1 MSSEG
6 RVSRRMVE
14 FLSHRGFLTLIGL
27 LIVAL
32 CFAIGYIVLPSPPS
46 TLTLSTGV
54 EGGAYALFG
63 ERYREILSREKVH
76 LDLLA
81 SSGSVENLRRL
92 SDRSIRVDA
101 GFVQDGTGSR
111 AKAKSLVSLG
121 AICYTPLWVF
131 YRSPDVLADLS
142 KLKGKKIAIGAEGSG
157 VRRFA
162 KDLLRASD
170 AADPPT
176 TLLDLQG
183 AAANKA
189 LLQGEADA
197 VMILGTEDNSLV
209 RELLYTP
216 SIKLMNFRRAEA
228 YVRLFPALSHVVLP
242 AGILALSKELPAEDV
257 HLLAA
262 TTSLVVRKGLHPAL
276 IYLLLDAAVEIH
288 SSAGWVNR
296 RGEFPA
302 AKELDF
308 PSSTYAERFY
318 KSGRPFLFDYLPFRV
333 AIIVDRLVIVLLPV
347 AFLFGPFIYIVTT
360 IYGWRNRHK
369 LYRWYRE
376 LKELEMQ
383 VTESLQPEEWE
394 RLRTRLDRIEA
405 SINNIRVPL
414 AFFPDVYRLKDD
426 VNLVRGKLARFI
438 PAGTAP

>member
-1 MSSEG
+1 MK
-6 RVSRRMVE
+6 E
-14 FLSHRGFLTLIGL
+14 FLGHHGLLALVGL

-32 CFAIGYIVLPSPPS
+32 CFALGYIVLPPPPGS
-46 TLTLSTGV
+46 LTLSTGV

-63 ERYREILSREKVH
+63 ERYREILSREKVR

-81 SSGSVENLRRL
+81 SSGSVENMRRL

-101 GFVQDGTGSR
+101 GFVQDGTGTR
-111 AKAKSLVSLG
+111 AEAKSLVSLG

-131 YRSPDVLADLS
+131 YRSPGALEDLS
-142 KLKGKKIAIGAEGSG
+142 GLKGKKIAIGAEGSG
-157 VRRFA
+157 IRRFA
-162 KDLLRASD
+162 KQLLRASD
-170 AADPPT
+170 VADPPT
-176 TLLDLQG
+176 RILDLQG

-189 LLQGEADA
+189 LLKGEVDA

-209 RELLYTP
+209 RELLYAP
-216 SIKLMNFRRAEA
+216 SIKLMSFRRAEA

-242 AGILALSKELPAEDV
+242 AGILALSKKLPAEDV

-262 TTSLVVRKGLHPAL
+262 TTSLVVRKDLHPAL

-296 RGEFPA
+296 RGEFPV

-308 PSSTYAERFY
+308 PSSTYADRFY

-333 AIIVDRLVIVLLPV
+333 AIIIDRLAIVLLPL
-347 AFLFGPFIYIVTT
+347 AFLFGPVIYVVTT
-360 IYGWRNRHK
+360 IYGWRNRRK

-383 VTESLQPEEWE
+383 VAESPQPEECE

-426 VNLVRGKLARFI
+426 VNLVRGKLARCI
-438 PAGTAP
+438 PAGAAP

>member
-1 MSSEG
+1 LFSEG
-6 RVSRRMVE
+6 RVSRRITE
-14 FLSHRGFLTLIGL
+14 FLSHHGLLTPIGL

-32 CFAIGYIVLPSPPS
+32 CFAIGYIVLPPPPS
-46 TLTLSTGV
+46 ALTLSTGV

-63 ERYREILSREKVH
+63 ERYREILSREKVRVH
-76 LDLLA
+76 LLA

-92 SDRSIRVDA
+92 SDRSTRVDA

-111 AKAKSLVSLG
+111 AEAKSLVSLG

-131 YRSPDVLADLS
+131 YRSPDALDDLS
-142 KLKGKKIAIGAEGSG
+142 KLKGKKIAIGVEGSG

-162 KDLLRASD
+162 KDLLRASG
-170 AADPPT
+170 ASDPPS

-228 YVRLFPALSHVVLP
+228 YARLFPSLSHVVLP

-262 TTSLVVRKGLHPAL
+262 TTSLVVRKDLHPAL

-288 SSAGWVNR
+288 SSAGWLNR

-308 PSSTYAERFY
+308 PSSAYAERFY
-318 KSGRPFLFDYLPFRV
+318 KSGRPFLFDYLPFRA
-333 AIIVDRLVIVLLPV
+333 AIIIDRLVIVLLPV
-347 AFLFGPFIYIVTT
+347 AFLFGPVIYIVMTV
-360 IYGWRNRHK
+360 YGWRNRRK

-383 VTESLQPEEWE
+383 LTESPQPEEWE
-394 RLRTRLDRIEA
+394 QLRIRLDRIEA

-438 PAGTAP
+438 PVSKVL

>member
-1 MSSEG
+1 MSSERKVG
-6 RVSRRMVE
+6 GGMVE
-14 FLSHRGFLTLIGL
+14 FLSHHGLLTLIGL

-32 CFAIGYIVLPSPPS
+32 CFAIGYIVLPPPPG

-63 ERYREILSREKVH
+63 ERYREILSRDKVH

-81 SSGSVENLRRL
+81 SSGAVENLRRL

-101 GFVQDGTGSR
+101 AFVQDGTGSR
-111 AKAKSLVSLG
+111 SEAKSLVSLG

-131 YRSPDVLADLS
+131 YRSPDALDDLS

-162 KDLLRASD
+162 KDLLRASG

-228 YVRLFPALSHVVLP
+228 YARLFPALSHVVLP

-257 HLLAA
+257 HLPGGNNEPGRSQGPPPRSHLSAA
-262 TTSLVVRKGLHPAL
+262 
-276 IYLLLDAAVEIH
+276 
-288 SSAGWVNR
+288 
-296 RGEFPA
+296 
-302 AKELDF
+302 
-308 PSSTYAERFY
+308 
-318 KSGRPFLFDYLPFRV
+318 
-333 AIIVDRLVIVLLPV
+333 
-347 AFLFGPFIYIVTT
+347 
-360 IYGWRNRHK
+360 
-369 LYRWYRE
+369 
-376 LKELEMQ
+376 
-383 VTESLQPEEWE
+383 
-394 RLRTRLDRIEA
+394 
-405 SINNIRVPL
+405 
-414 AFFPDVYRLKDD
+414 
-426 VNLVRGKLARFI
+426 
-438 PAGTAP
+438 